1 MWQIVVVPYL
11 LNRWMTFID
20 VTVGINLWN
29 SNGVSYYLQ
38 WAIPT
43 ISPLDIYRNNEILD
57 F

>member
-20 VTVGINLWN
+20 VTVGISLWN

>member
-1 MWQIVVVPYL
+1 MWQIVIVPYL
-11 LNRWMTFID
+11 LNRWMTLID
-20 VTVGINLWN
+20 VTVGFNLWN

-43 ISPLDIYRNNEILD
+43 ISSLYIYRNDELLE